1 VIGEAQ
7 FPYHVPPGAA
17 NPTDIPEDEVVALFT
32 ECSNRGRWGDDDE
45 LGTLNYITP
54 AKRVQAAGLVRTG
67 RFVSLGR
74 DIDTVQSAVNPQ
86 PAIHQ
91 MLFYNRHALTCVDSI
106 ALGIHGNATTHL
118 DALGHIFWGE
128 RLYNGRNQAEV
139 VTPGGLLY
147 ANIMAQKEGI
157 FTRGVLLDVAAARG
171 VPWLTPD
178 QSVTP
183 VDLEAAEQA
192 SGLDIEPGDAVV
204 VHVGLEA
211 RERVEGAEDPRVRA
225 GLDAAAV
232 RWLHQR
238 RVAVFTGDCFE
249 RIPQPYRRVPLPLHQ
264 VGLVAM
270 GLVLLDNPTLSELV
284 RVCAS
289 LGRAEFL
296 LTAAPLRIPNGTGSP
311 VNPIAGF

>member
-1 VIGEAQ
+1 VIGEEH
-7 FPYHVPPGAA
+7 FLYHVPPGAA
-17 NPTDIPEDEVVALFT
+17 NATDMPEDEVVALFT

-91 MLFYNRHALTCVDSI
+91 MLYYNRHSLTCVDSI

-128 RLYNGRNQAEV
+128 RLYNGRQQADV

-147 ANIMAQKEGI
+147 ANIMAQRDGI
-157 FTRGVLLDVAAARG
+157 FTRGVLLDITAARG
-171 VPWLTPD
+171 VAWLTPD

-183 VDLEAAEQA
+183 QDLEAAERA
-192 SGLDIEPGDAVV
+192 GGTRVEPGDAVV

-211 RERVEGAEDPRVRA
+211 RERVEGPEDPRVRA
-225 GLDAAAV
+225 GLDAGAV

-238 RVAVFTGDCFE
+238 QVAVFTGDCFE

-270 GLVLLDNPTLSELV
+270 GLVLLDNPTLTELV
-284 RVCAS
+284 RVCTS
-289 LGRAEFL
+289 LRRAEFL
-296 LTAAPLRIPNGTGSP
+296 LMAAPLRIPNGTGSP

>member
-1 VIGEAQ
+1 VIGEEH

-17 NPTDIPEDEVVALFT
+17 NPTDMPEDEVVALFT

-128 RLYNGRNQAEV
+128 RVYNGRSQADV
-139 VTPGGLLY
+139 VTPGGLMY
-147 ANIMAQKEGI
+147 ANILAQKEGI
-157 FTRGVLLDVAAARG
+157 FTRGVLLDVAATRG

-183 VDLEAAEQA
+183 QDLEAAERT
-192 SGLDIEPGDAVV
+192 SGVRVEPGDAVV

-211 RERVEGAEDPRVRA
+211 REHVEGAEDPRMRA
-225 GLDAAAV
+225 GLDAGAV

-270 GLVLLDNPTLSELV
+270 GLVLLDNPTLAELV
-284 RVCAS
+284 RTCKS

>member
-1 VIGEAQ
+1 MIGEEH

-17 NPTDIPEDEVVALFT
+17 NATDMFEDEVVALFT
-32 ECSNRGRWGDDDE
+32 ECSNRGRWGEDDE

-91 MLFYNRHALTCVDSI
+91 MLYYNRHSLTCVDSI
-106 ALGIHGNATTHL
+106 ALGIHGSATTHL
-118 DALGHIFWGE
+118 DALGHMFWGE
-128 RLYNGRNQAEV
+128 RLYNGRQQADV

-147 ANIMAQKEGI
+147 ANIMAQKNGI
-157 FTRGVLLDVAAARG
+157 FTRGVLLDITAVRG
-171 VPWLTPD
+171 VAWLTPD

-183 VDLEAAEQA
+183 QDLEAAERA
-192 SGLDIEPGDAVV
+192 AGVRVEPGDAVV

-211 RERVEGAEDPRVRA
+211 RERVEGPEDPRIRA
-225 GLDAAAV
+225 GLDAGAV

-238 RVAVFTGDCFE
+238 QVAVFSGDCFE

-270 GLVLLDNPTLSELV
+270 GLVLLDNPTLTELV
-284 RVCAS
+284 RVCTS
-289 LGRAEFL
+289 LRRAEFL
-296 LTAAPLRIPNGTGSP
+296 LMAAPLRIPNGTGSP

>member
-1 VIGEAQ
+1 VIGEEY

-17 NPTDIPEDEVVALFT
+17 NATDMPEDEVVALFT
-32 ECSNRGRWGDDDE
+32 ECSNQGRWGDDDE

-91 MLFYNRHALTCVDSI
+91 MLYYNRHSLTCVDSI

-128 RLYNGRNQAEV
+128 RLYNGREQAVV
-139 VTPGGLLY
+139 VTPAGLLY
-147 ANIMAQKEGI
+147 ANIMAQKDGI
-157 FTRGVLLDVAAARG
+157 VTRGVLLDIAAARD

-183 VDLEAAEQA
+183 QDLEAAERT
-192 SGLDIEPGDAVV
+192 SGVGVEPGDAVV
-204 VHVGLEA
+204 VHIGLEA
-211 RERVEGAEDPRVRA
+211 RERVEGPEDPKVRA
-225 GLDAAAV
+225 GLDAGAV

-238 RVAVFTGDCFE
+238 QVAVFTGDCFE

-270 GLVLLDNPTLSELV
+270 GLVLLDNPTLTELV
-284 RVCAS
+284 GVCHS
-289 LGRAEFL
+289 LRRAAFL
-296 LTAAPLRIPNGTGSP
+296 LMAAPLRIPNGTGSP

>member
-1 VIGEAQ
+1 VIGEEQ

-91 MLFYNRHALTCVDSI
+91 MLFYNRHSLTCVDSI

-128 RLYNGRNQAEV
+128 CLYNGRQQADV

-171 VPWLTPD
+171 VAWLTPE

-183 VDLEAAEQA
+183 QDLEAAEAA
-192 SGLDIEPGDAVV
+192 SGMRVEPGDAVV
-204 VHVGLEA
+204 VHIGLEA
-211 RERVEGAEDPRVRA
+211 RERVEGPENPSVRA
-225 GLDAAAV
+225 GLDAGAV

-238 RVAVFTGDCFE
+238 QVAVFTGDCFE

-270 GLVLLDNPTLSELV
+270 GLVLLDNPTLVELV
-284 RVCAS
+284 RVCNR

>member
-1 VIGEAQ
+1 MIGEEQ

-17 NPTDIPEDEVVALFT
+17 NPTDMAEDEVVALFT

-67 RFVSLGR
+67 RLVSLGK
-74 DIDTVQSAVNPQ
+74 DIDTRQSAVNPQ

-91 MLFYNRHALTCVDSI
+91 MLYYHRHSLTAVDSI

-128 RLYNGRNQAEV
+128 RLYNGRQQADV
-139 VTPGGLLY
+139 VTPAGLLY

-178 QSVTP
+178 QSVIP
-183 VDLEAAEQA
+183 QDLENAERL
-192 SGLDIEPGDAVV
+192 SGIRVESGDAIV

-211 RERVEGAEDPRVRA
+211 RERVEGPEDPRVRA
-225 GLDAAAV
+225 GLDAGAV

-238 RVAVFTGDCFE
+238 QVAVFTGDCFE

-270 GLVLLDNPTLSELV
+270 GLVMLDNPTLAELV
-284 RVCAS
+284 RVCDS
-289 LGRAEFL
+289 LRRAEFL

-311 VNPIAGF
+311 VNPIAAF

>member
-1 VIGEAQ
+1 MIGEEQ
-7 FPYHVPPGAA
+7 FSYHVPPGTA
-17 NPTDIPEDEVVALFT
+17 NPTDMPENEVVELFT

-45 LGTLNYITP
+45 LGTLNYIT
-54 AKRVQAAGLVRTG
+54 AEKRVQAAGLVRSG

-91 MLFYNRHALTCVDSI
+91 MLFYNRHSLTCVDSI
-106 ALGIHGNATTHL
+106 ALTIHGNATTHL

-128 RLYNGRNQAEV
+128 RLYNGRRQADV

-171 VPWLTPD
+171 VSWLTPD

-183 VDLEAAEQA
+183 KDLEAAEKA
-192 SGLDIEPGDAVV
+192 NGSRVEPGDAVV

-211 RERVEGAEDPRVRA
+211 RERAEGPEDPRVRA

-238 RVAVFTGDCFE
+238 QVAVYTGDCFE

-270 GLVLLDNPTLSELV
+270 GLVLLDNPVLTDLV
-284 RVCAS
+284 QACKKMRRS
-289 LGRAEFL
+289 DFL
-296 LTAAPLRIPNGTGSP
+296 LMAAPLRIPNGTGSP